1 MATIL
6 TVGEILVEVMAARR
20 GQTFTETG
28 TFTGPYAS
36 GAPAIFIDQVA
47 RLGAGARMIGRVGDD
62 GFGKLNRNR
71 LSADGVDVRFVSVDR
86 DLPTGIAFVTYAVDG
101 SRSFLF
107 TAASSAAAGLT
118 SEFVV
123 PEAIAGCDAL
133 HVSGSSLFTP
143 TIATAIETAV
153 RAAKAAGLWVSFDP
167 NVRPELLAGPFR
179 PIFDAIIAKAD
190 VVVPSVEDLGV
201 LFPGQATDAAA
212 RELLSRG
219 ARWVAC
225 KRGADGATLYGADT
239 RVDRAAFPVTEVDPT
254 GAGDAFSAG
263 LLVGLL
269 KDLPP
274 EMALAQ
280 ACATGALAVTK
291 QGPME
296 GLGKRADIETML
308 AGA

>member
-6 TVGEILVEVMAARR
+6 TVGEILVEIMAARR
-20 GQTFTETG
+20 GQTFTEAG

-47 RLGAGARMIGRVGDD
+47 RLGAGARMVSRVGDD
-62 GFGKLNRNR
+62 GFGHLNRTR
-71 LSADGVDVRFVSVDR
+71 LSADGVDVRFVAVDP
-86 DLPTGIAFVTYAVDG
+86 DVPTGIAFVTYAVDG

-107 TAASSAAAGLT
+107 TAASSAAAKLT
-118 SEFVV
+118 AESVV

-133 HVSGSSLFTP
+133 HVSGSSLFAT
-143 TIATAIETAV
+143 TMATAIEAAV
-153 RAAKAAGLWVSFDP
+153 KAAKSAGLWISFDP
-167 NVRPELLAGPFR
+167 NVRPELLAGPYR
-179 PIFDAIIAKAD
+179 PIFDTIIGRAD
-190 VVVPSVEDLGV
+190 VVIPSVEDLEV
-201 LFPGQATDAAA
+201 LFPGEPPETAA

-225 KRGADGATLYGADT
+225 KRGAAGATLYGADT
-239 RVDRAAFPVTEVDPT
+239 KVDRAAFPVTEVDPT

-274 EMALAQ
+274 EAALAQ
-280 ACATGALAVTK
+280 ACAAGALAVTK

-296 GLGKRADIETML
+296 GLGKRAEIQALL
-308 AGA
+308 ASG